1 MTEYYFMLF
10 SLLFCSIIGLFMSI
24 LTQTDGR
31 VGRRWNDLKNGRGRN
46 GPKKGYVKPNSLL
59 RKLPFKDTDDNPL
72 LYIKI
77 VPVVIHFIIFLV
89 AVAMYILLW
98 IFPDTF
104 EPILTSYWCLGVSL
118 AIGLVPMIYNGI
130 LSI

>member
-1 MTEYYFMLF
+1 MYYFMLF
-10 SLLFCSIIGLFMSI
+10 SLLFCSIIGLVMSI

-31 VGRRWNDLKNGRGRN
+31 VGWRWNDIDMGRGHN
-46 GPKKGYVKPNSLL
+46 GPKKGYVKPNSIL
-59 RKLPFKDTDDNPL
+59 RKLPFKDTDYNPL

>member
-10 SLLFCSIIGLFMSI
+10 ALLIFSIAGLFMSI

-31 VGRRWNDLKNGRGRN
+31 AGWRWNDLPNRRGRN
-46 GPKKGYVKPNSLL
+46 GPKKGYVKPNSIL

-118 AIGLVPMIYNGI
+118 AIYLVPAIYYGI
-130 LSI
+130 LKI